1 MSAESLK
8 EAGNAFFKAGKYREA
23 IGKYKEAT
31 KLDPSQSS
39 YWSNMAAW
47 YVSIGLSWL
56 DVTERLTH
64 VVFLLQP

>member
-1 MSAESLK
+1 MSAELLK

-31 KLDPSQSS
+31 KIDPTQSS

-47 YVSIGLSWL
+47 
-56 DVTERLTH
+56 
-64 VVFLLQP
+64 